1 VFCREHVARLRDH
14 QREIEAAGAGIA
26 AIGLGGREYA
36 AAFRVETGISFPLLI
51 DETRAAYR
59 AAGLRKGTLWELLLP
74 FNAAARARAKRE
86 GHRQHKLGKDPF
98 QLGGTF
104 VFAPGDRDPY
114 AHRAK
119 TYGDVATTE
128 ELLQAIRSR

>member
-14 QREIEAAGAGIA
+14 QREIEAAGATIA
-26 AIGLGGREYA
+26 AVGLGGREYA
-36 AAFRVETGISFPLLI
+36 ASFRAETGITFPLLI

-59 AAGLRKGTLWELLLP
+59 AAGLRKGTIWELLLP
-74 FNAAARARAKRE
+74 FNVAARTRAKRE

-104 VFAPGDRDPY
+104 VFAPGNRDLY
-114 AHRAK
+114 VHRAK
-119 TYGDVATTE
+119 TYGDVATAE
-128 ELLQAIRSR
+128 ELLAALRTP

>member
-1 VFCREHVARLRDH
+1 LRDH
-14 QREIEAAGAGIA
+14 QREIEEAGAGIA
-26 AIGLGGREYA
+26 AVGLGGRAYA
-36 AAFRVETGISFPLLI
+36 AAFRAETGIAFPLLI

-59 AAGLRKGTLWELLLP
+59 AAGLRKGTLWELFLP
-74 FNAAARARAKRE
+74 FNATARARASRE

-104 VFAPGDRDPY
+104 VLAPGNRDLY

-119 TYGDVATTE
+119 TYGDVAPIAE
-128 ELLQAIRSR
+128 VLAAIRAR

>member
-14 QREIEAAGAGIA
+14 QREIEAAGAGVA
-26 AIGLGGREYA
+26 AVGLGGRVYA
-36 AAFRVETGISFPLLI
+36 ASFRAETGIAFPLLI
-51 DETRAAYR
+51 DEARAAYR
-59 AAGLRKGTLWELLLP
+59 AAGLRKATIWELFLP
-74 FNAAARARAKRE
+74 FNKAARARAARE

-104 VFAPGDRDPY
+104 VFAPGNRDLF

-119 TYGDVATTE
+119 TYGDVAAIE
-128 ELLQAIRSR
+128 DVLAAIRAR

>member
-1 VFCREHVARLRDH
+1 MFCREHVARLRDH

-36 AAFRVETGISFPLLI
+36 AAFRAETGISFPLLI
-51 DETRAAYR
+51 DEKRDAYR
-59 AAGLRKGTLWELLLP
+59 AAGLRKGTLWELFLP
-74 FNAAARARAKRE
+74 FNAAARARAKQE

-104 VFAPGDRDPY
+104 VFAPGNRDLHV
-114 AHRAK
+114 HRAK
-119 TYGDVATTE
+119 TYGDVATIE
-128 ELLQAIRSR
+128 ELLAALRSR

>member
-1 VFCREHVARLRDH
+1 M
-14 QREIEAAGAGIA
+14 
-26 AIGLGGREYA
+26 GGRDYA
-36 AAFRVETGISFPLLI
+36 ASFRAETGITFPLLI
-51 DETRAAYR
+51 DEARAAYR

-74 FNAAARARAKRE
+74 FNRTARARAARE

-104 VFAPGDRDPY
+104 VFAPGDRDLY

-119 TYGDVATTE
+119 TYGDVAPIE
-128 ELLQAIRSR
+128 AVLEALRAR